1 VESYQSVAIVL
12 GIVGIVLG
20 LISSVAIGSYA
31 VVVVLVSLV
40 GIIVPLANTKHHKN
54 VGIVLIVLGIIGN
67 LLLIIPG
74 AMALRYKP
82 ESESEIK
89 PQSKEEGEK

>member
-1 VESYQSVAIVL
+1 LEVLVHGWLVWVAIVS
-12 GIVGIVLG
+12 IVGI
-20 LISSVAIGSYA
+20 II
-31 VVVVLVSLV
+31 VLV
-40 GIIVPLANTKHHKN
+40 NTKHSHS

-82 ESESEIK
+82 EGKKEIK